1 MTLEISVDEIDV
13 VGASEVPPSG
23 SLRQQTFWGM
33 IWMVGQS
40 VCTKLVAVVGQI
52 ALAYILL
59 PDDFAA
65 ISLTYT
71 VTAFARI
78 LESAGL
84 REVLVHRGNDFY
96 KWSNSGF
103 WLSLLFG
110 AISSILIVVSAPIAA
125 NIYQSDLVKS
135 LLYWLAVT
143 PIISALSVVP
153 LAILQSQH
161 RFRALAGLAAS
172 FGVTQIV
179 ATVVFAFFGYGA
191 YSFVFGTIVASLINT
206 TVAWWIA
213 TPSIQLGWELEKWK
227 SLWNDTLSL
236 TLVGLATTVIQ
247 QIDYMMLGMFQ
258 PKELVGYYFFAFGIA
273 TQTTQMISGNISSV
287 FLPILCKMQS
297 DPIRQLAASV
307 NALQVLAA
315 IGIPLSFLQC
325 GVTQSGF
332 EIFLP
337 EKWKPAIPYAQ
348 VLSLGLGLNLLSSL
362 CWSLLKSQGR
372 FRTILYMNTVSAVI
386 FSTAVAF
393 GAAHGTP
400 LTVALLVAALCGV
413 YSPTIMWL
421 AFRRIGGN
429 WGTVANVF
437 LAPLV
442 LSAISLAV
450 AWQVEAVV
458 GAISSFATLRF
469 LSVGCAFSVVYLIG
483 LMVVKHPL
491 LADVVGWLR
500 KKNVFHS
507 AA

>member
-1 MTLEISVDEIDV
+1 LEITTKEIDV
-13 VGASEVPPSG
+13 ANAPDVLPSG
-23 SLRQQTFWGM
+23 SLRQQTIWGM

-40 VCTKLVAVVGQI
+40 VCTKLVSVVGQI

-71 VTAFARI
+71 VAAFARI
-78 LESAGL
+78 LENAGL
-84 REVLVHRGNDFY
+84 REVLVHRGSDFY

-110 AISSILIVVSAPIAA
+110 AISSLLMVASAPIAE
-125 NIYQSDLVKS
+125 NVFQSELVRN
-135 LLYWLAVT
+135 LLYWLAIT
-143 PIISALSVVP
+143 PIVSSLSVVP

-161 RFRALAGLAAS
+161 RFRALAGLAAA
-172 FGVTQIV
+172 FGVAQIV
-179 ATVVFAFFGYGA
+179 ATVAFAFFGGGA
-191 YSFVFGTIVASLINT
+191 FSFVFGTIVSSLINT
-206 TVAWWIA
+206 SVAWWMA
-213 TPSIQLGWELEKWK
+213 TPSIQLSWELAKWK
-227 SLWNDTLSL
+227 SLWTDTLSL

-247 QIDYMMLGMFQ
+247 QIDYMMLGIFQ

-273 TQTTQMISGNISSV
+273 TQTTQMISANISSV
-287 FLPILCKMQS
+287 FLPILSKIQS

-348 VLSLGLGLNLLSSL
+348 VLSLGLGLNMLSSL

-372 FRTILYMNTVSAVI
+372 FRTILYINTVSAVI

-393 GAAHGTP
+393 GAAYGTP
-400 LTVALLVAALCGV
+400 LTVSLLVAALCGV

-437 LAPLV
+437 FAPLV
-442 LSAISLAV
+442 LSVVSLAV
-450 AWQVEAVV
+450 AWQLEAVV
-458 GAISSFATLRF
+458 GAASSFAAFRF
-469 LSVGCAFSVVYLIG
+469 LSVVCAFCIVYLIG
-483 LMVVKHPL
+483 LIVVKHPL
-491 LADVVGWLR
+491 VAEVLGWLR
-500 KKNVFHS
+500 KRNELHS